1 MRLREKMGAEE
12 PLPGGLTNGND
23 GGGGG
28 GGGGK
33 PRLVKDSRRSRGGNN
48 IGDYTRTLWNSLGA
62 GDNAAAAA
70 SAATDQHSGGGVGR
84 GGTGDGGEARS
95 SSGGGGDGRRYL
107 VESANINRTRLLAFA
122 ETLAA
127 GESALSP
134 GVFEVGGGQR
144 AEVKIYFALM
154 HLHPLDVRITYR
166 GTPGSDVQDA
176 EELTLSTMAQLN
188 DARLC
193 LNALQLEHAF
203 GGRAVFAEVML
214 KHYKFAFLSQV
225 HKVVGSFDFLGD
237 PVGLLSNLST
247 GVKDFFYEP
256 IEGLKPDGKGFLY
269 GLGKGGTSLVSNTM
283 QGTFNTFNKV
293 TGSLGDTISQ
303 LSLDTDYRKRR
314 VRERL
319 VEGETMADSMAQGA
333 KEFGRGI
340 FQGVTGVV
348 MEPYLGAEK
357 EGVLGFGKGMVKG
370 VVGVAIKPVVGVFD
384 LGTRAFEGIRNASRM
399 DEDSDDD
406 GTSTHRPGGEVGG
419 PGAAGGLLS
428 LRARPPRM
436 FGPLGEMDPF
446 TWEAAVAQAVLR
458 AGMRDEEDFPS
469 ERIRWFRR
477 LTLRA
482 RHLRGLV
489 IRSSSSSTTTT
500 AKSKGGAKGEN
511 AESTAAAAEGGRAG
525 GGVAASS
532 KSGDGSSSSPDEAF
546 VTRWVIVTDK
556 RMLHAQEE
564 PGWGADKEKVKTLDL
579 ARFGV
584 AFSPWSPAL
593 GGVRVLWDAPLS
605 SIRSLTLEPAHEGV
619 KVELSAPVEYSTDHQ
634 GSMGPEFAQIHLVR
648 PHKYSI
654 CLQGHLIRMHSSG
667 LLTTLERHW
676 YAVANGILYEY
687 TPRKDALPDGS
698 NTPPPP
704 AGSKKSVKG
713 GGATAR
719 RPGYPYTLTTVL
731 PLSGVSIKTGRIEGN
746 EHSLKDLQGAKP
758 WWAEPRPQRSARGDC
773 ERQAC
778 LRAGGENR
786 R

>member
-1 MRLREKMGAEE
+1 
-12 PLPGGLTNGND
+12 
-23 GGGGG
+23 
-28 GGGGK
+28 
-33 PRLVKDSRRSRGGNN
+33 
-48 IGDYTRTLWNSLGA
+48 
-62 GDNAAAAA
+62 
-70 SAATDQHSGGGVGR
+70 
-84 GGTGDGGEARS
+84 
-95 SSGGGGDGRRYL
+95 
-107 VESANINRTRLLAFA
+107 
-122 ETLAA
+122 
-127 GESALSP
+127 
-134 GVFEVGGGQR
+134 
-144 AEVKIYFALM
+144 
-154 HLHPLDVRITYR
+154 
-166 GTPGSDVQDA
+166 
-176 EELTLSTMAQLN
+176 
-188 DARLC
+188 
-193 LNALQLEHAF
+193 
-203 GGRAVFAEVML
+203 
-214 KHYKFAFLSQV
+214 
-225 HKVVGSFDFLGD
+225 
-237 PVGLLSNLST
+237 
-247 GVKDFFYEP
+247 
-256 IEGLKPDGKGFLY
+256 
-269 GLGKGGTSLVSNTM
+269 

-303 LSLDTDYRKRR
+303 LSLDTGYRKRR

-406 GTSTHRPGGEVGG
+406 GTSTHRQGGEDGRRSAELQRRPSSSSPQTSAGKQQNLQQQQQQQGSPRPLGAISEGSPWDSGG
-419 PGAAGGLLS
+419 GGGGGGGVIGGGRPAAAGGLLS

-436 FGPLGEMDPF
+436 FGPLGEMDSF
-446 TWEAAVAQAVLR
+446 TWETAVAQAVLR

-500 AKSKGGAKGEN
+500 AKSKCGAKGES

-532 KSGDGSSSSPDEAF
+532 KSGDGSSSCPDEAF

-579 ARFGV
+579 VRFGV
-584 AFSPWSPAL
+584 AFSPWSPVL

-704 AGSKKSVKG
+704 LGSKKSVKG

-731 PLSGVSIKTGRIEGN
+731 PLSGVSIKTGKIEGN
-746 EHSLKDLQGAKP
+746 EHSLKIFSAKAR
-758 WWAEPRPQRSARGDC
+758 WAEPRRRRSARGDC